1 MDTYKKMAKNLLIK
15 EHAWDRN
22 FGEPLLTLK
31 DVTKKHT
38 IEKANINEANESTWT
53 WIYKGMLS
61 GFKKA
66 DNKGDASLD
75 AVARAAAF
83 LLKTEFGPGSK
94 NDFMKSLK
102 KYIR

>member
-1 MDTYKKMAKNLLIK
+1 MIKLRELIK
-15 EHAWDRN
+15 ESAWDRK
-22 FGEPLLTLK
+22 FGEPLPTLK
-31 DVTKKHT
+31 DVAEKHQREE
-38 IEKANINEANESTWT
+38 IQKLDEANESTWT

-75 AVARAAAF
+75 AVARSVAF
-83 LLKTEFGPGSK
+83 LIKTEFGSGVK

-102 KYIR
+102 KYIK

>member
-1 MDTYKKMAKNLLIK
+1 MIKLKKLIK

-22 FGEPLLTLK
+22 FGEPLPTLK
-31 DVTKKHT
+31 DVVEKHQGEE
-38 IEKANINEANESTWT
+38 IQKLDLDEANESTWT

-75 AVARAAAF
+75 AVARSVAF
-83 LLKTEFGPGSK
+83 LIKTEFGGGAK

-102 KYIR
+102 KYIK